1 MIQVSMLIS
10 TKLEHFSCLAILNL
24 SKLQEDLSGNKVS
37 ISASTSV
44 SIGEEVASHRDR
56 KQGTFID

>member
-10 TKLEHFSCLAILNL
+10 TNLEHFSCLAILNL

-44 SIGEEVASHRDR
+44 SIGKEVASHRDR